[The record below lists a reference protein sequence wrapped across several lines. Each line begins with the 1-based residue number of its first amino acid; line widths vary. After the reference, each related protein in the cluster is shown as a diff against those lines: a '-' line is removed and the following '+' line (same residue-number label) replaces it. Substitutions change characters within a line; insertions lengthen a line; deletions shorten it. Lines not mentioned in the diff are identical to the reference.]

1 MGIANFSDG
10 EFAQSIVDN
19 VTTLLTISSLP
30 GVLTDTAAFVGV
42 MGGIAAGLVAFS
54 AAEGFAAAIGYFTG
68 GDTVDNIKTNVT
80 KAMSILEDD
89 NISPEKATQLKT
101 TLQTVGEALSSFA
114 GGELGASLKQVGTSI
129 LNFLSGKESPVEEM
143 LRLAEKD
150 EELIVASLA
159 LQRLSSALG
168 KISALDFDG
177 KKLNMKAF
185 AEDLVE
191 SVPAIE
197 AAIMGGKIDGG
208 FFSSDIV
215 YKGLGSDDIKFA
227 EATENIL
234 KLRAALGE
242 SVEIP
247 TDVSL
252 SNRTNELG
260 SNINGMGNNAQPI
273 IVSNDSSSQVVNNSS
288 SRANINV
295 SKNTNPPDTTINAIN
310 PRMAL
315 YNP

>member
-1 MGIANFSDG
+1 M
-10 EFAQSIVDN
+10 
-19 VTTLLTISSLP
+19 
-30 GVLTDTAAFVGV
+30 
-42 MGGIAAGLVAFS
+42 
-54 AAEGFAAAIGYFTG
+54 
-68 GDTVDNIKTNVT
+68 
-80 KAMSILEDD
+80 
-89 NISPEKATQLKT
+89 LK
-101 TLQTVGEALSSFA
+101 
-114 GGELGASLKQVGTSI
+114 
-129 LNFLSGKESPVEEM
+129 
-143 LRLAEKD
+143 LAEKD
-150 EELIVASLA
+150 EELGNASIA
-159 LQRLSSALG
+159 LTRLSSSLA

-177 KKLNMKAF
+177 KNLNMKAF
-185 AEDLVE
+185 AQDLVD

-197 AAIMGGKIDGG
+197 AAIMGGTIDGG
-208 FFSSDIV
+208 FFGSDIQ

-315 YNP
+315 YGQ

>member
-1 MGIANFSDG
+1 
-10 EFAQSIVDN
+10 
-19 VTTLLTISSLP
+19 
-30 GVLTDTAAFVGV
+30 
-42 MGGIAAGLVAFS
+42 
-54 AAEGFAAAIGYFTG
+54 
-68 GDTVDNIKTNVT
+68 
-80 KAMSILEDD
+80 
-89 NISPEKATQLKT
+89 
-101 TLQTVGEALSSFA
+101 
-114 GGELGASLKQVGTSI
+114 
-129 LNFLSGKESPVEEM
+129 
-143 LRLAEKD
+143 
-150 EELIVASLA
+150 
-159 LQRLSSALG
+159 
-168 KISALDFDG
+168 
-177 KKLNMKAF
+177 MKAF

-260 SNINGMGNNAQPI
+260 NNI
-273 IVSNDSSSQVVNNSS
+273 
-288 SRANINV
+288 
-295 SKNTNPPDTTINAIN
+295 AI
-310 PRMAL
+310 ADIEAHIQDK
-315 YNP
+315 YT